1 MKFFLPPAN
10 DAETAERSYQAI
22 KKYNEKQ
29 TGWQISDVRYY
40 EINYRYNDQAMRAR
54 VGELDPLEGQMV
66 IAIFKAKYSHG
77 PYLVCTRGV
86 RARRQATVKGAR
98 ATNDSPVDHDC
109 SGIIP
114 D

>member
-40 EINYRYNDQAMRAR
+40 EINYRYNDQAMWAR

-77 PYLVCTRGV
+77 PYLVCTHDRGV
-86 RARRQATVKGAR
+86 AQGEPILASSDAQAVEFEPESK
-98 ATNDSPVDHDC
+98 PQ
-109 SGIIP
+109 
-114 D
+114 